1 MHSTREHAITLCTIV
16 AGALLLVLAGS
27 GTIVRAD
34 DTTCTGTV
42 VNLSCDTVRPAGGI
56 ARCDPG
62 EQVYALDVP
71 GRRGLRPLVL
81 AADPPSLARLRSGAL
96 TGREVRIVGSCPA
109 NGAIRVEDV
118 IPLG

>member
-1 MHSTREHAITLCTIV
+1 MQSIRDHVTDLCTIV
-16 AGALLLVLAGS
+16 AIALLLLAS
-27 GTIVRAD
+27 GGTSARAD
-34 DTTCTGTV
+34 APSCTGTV
-42 VNLSCDTVRPAGGI
+42 VNLSCDSVRPAGGI

-71 GRRGLRPLVL
+71 GGNDLRPLVL
-81 AADPPSLARLRSGAL
+81 AGEASALARLRSGAF

-109 NGAIRVEDV
+109 SGAIRVEEV